1 MALDGRSQCPTLF
14 SRTWQWTKRNV
25 HSKHGHG
32 EKVEGVASVRAAYS
46 FDQPHLK
53 RRALHLQRQAL
64 SHLAGTVES
73 HSSLTL
79 TLICQVP
86 RSTELHVT
94 RSYADMGAA
103 CGKDACATPAKHKI
117 AVLDTT
123 PKSLPTVEAST
134 AANNS
139 VKTSKR
145 EVEPDSV
152 TCAHSTIA

>member
-1 MALDGRSQCPTLF
+1 
-14 SRTWQWTKRNV
+14 
-25 HSKHGHG
+25 
-32 EKVEGVASVRAAYS
+32 
-46 FDQPHLK
+46 
-53 RRALHLQRQAL
+53 
-64 SHLAGTVES
+64 
-73 HSSLTL
+73 
-79 TLICQVP
+79 
-86 RSTELHVT
+86 
-94 RSYADMGAA
+94 MGAA